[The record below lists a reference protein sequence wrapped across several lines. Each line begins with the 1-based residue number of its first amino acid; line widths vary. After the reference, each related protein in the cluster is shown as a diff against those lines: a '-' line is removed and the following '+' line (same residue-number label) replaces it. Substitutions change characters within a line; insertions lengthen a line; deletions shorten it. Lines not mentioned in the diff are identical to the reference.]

1 MELISF
7 KFRQC
12 WHEYRRLRSKLVHNY
27 IHDIQSNGEA
37 CVLCFL
43 KIMFAIFR
51 SLDSDD
57 FPHVLSV
64 YPKNF
69 KFAARN

>member
-1 MELISF
+1 MT
-7 KFRQC
+7 
-12 WHEYRRLRSKLVHNY
+12 YNLREKP
-27 IHDIQSNGEA
+27 
-37 CVLCFL
+37 VLCFL

-64 YPKNF
+64 YPKNV
-69 KFAARN
+69 NLQLGISI